1 MKTRIRL
8 HPSIVIIICTL
19 ILIGL
24 ATWLT
29 RSPQANEPTRP
40 QRTIARPVD
49 TTFKPANKHRL
60 NFDDVTQ
67 IGSVG
72 FEVQEN
78 SSVVNNGSMVSAT
91 YKVVYYDFAKDTPAT
106 ISDPRMN
113 VGCISA
119 QNVNFQQ
126 DSNIFT
132 YGAYGKPTAGVVSL
146 AKPVAVAPY
155 ATTTTTFTVNGL
167 CQFIGTQ
174 DGTYWWDM
182 SVVQ

>member
-1 MKTRIRL
+1 MKSIRL
-8 HPSIVIIICTL
+8 HPSIAIIFCTL
-19 ILIGL
+19 IIIGL

-29 RSPQANEPTRP
+29 RSPSVNEPTRP
-40 QRTIARPVD
+40 QHTVAGPVD
-49 TTFKPANKHRL
+49 TSFKPANKHRL

-72 FEVQEN
+72 FEVQEDT
-78 SSVVNNGSMVSAT
+78 STVDSGSLIGAT
-91 YKVVYYDFAKDTPAT
+91 YKVVYYNFSKVTPAT

-113 VGCISA
+113 VGCIAA
-119 QNVNFQQ
+119 QNVNFQK
-126 DSNIFT
+126 DSSIFT

-146 AKPVAVAPY
+146 AKPVTVAPY

-174 DGTYWWDM
+174 DGEYYWDM
-182 SVVQ
+182 TQVQ